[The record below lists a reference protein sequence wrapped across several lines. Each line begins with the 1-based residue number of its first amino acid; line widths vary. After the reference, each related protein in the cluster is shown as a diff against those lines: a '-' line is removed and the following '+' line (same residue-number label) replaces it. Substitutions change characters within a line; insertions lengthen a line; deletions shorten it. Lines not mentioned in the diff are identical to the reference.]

1 MRHTKQF
8 KQEAVERYLKGT
20 EGYGLVAREC
30 GIEKTMLRRWVL
42 WYQKHGVAG
51 LEGKSGSYGAGFK
64 LSVLQHMWDNAL
76 SYTQVAA
83 VFNVRNT
90 RSVADWERR
99 YRDGGVFMLKRSRK
113 PLITMQAPTS
123 KPDSAPDDDKRS
135 RKELLDELEYL
146 RAENAYLKKAE
157 ALVQAKQNSIAQ
169 KKRK

>member
-1 MRHTKQF
+1 MKYTKQF

-20 EGYGLVAREC
+20 EGYGLVAREY

-42 WYQKHGVAG
+42 WYQKHGVVG
-51 LEGKSGSYGAGFK
+51 LAGKSGPYDASFK
-64 LSVLQHMWDNAL
+64 LSVLRHMWDNAL
-76 SYTQVAA
+76 SYTQAAA

-90 RSVADWERR
+90 QSVADWERR
-99 YRDGGVFMLKRSRK
+99 YREGGVFKLERSRK
-113 PLITMQAPTS
+113 PSIAMPAPTS
-123 KPDSAPDDDKRS
+123 KPDSPSDDDKRS
-135 RKELLDELEYL
+135 RNELLEELEYL